1 MRIALITAESP
12 LRPAHGT
19 LHETALARA
28 MAARGHRVT
37 IYCRSEQAG
46 RPRTAILGPGVNVEF
61 VPAGPARQLTPE
73 QAATHLPAF
82 AAYLS
87 DRWRTKRPDVVHAFS
102 WTAGLAALGA
112 VRGTDIPVVQSFG
125 SLGIAERRIPG
136 SSVPACRITLEQS
149 IGRAADALL
158 ASSTEEAAD
167 LARLSVPKTSVRV
180 IPHGIDTGLFT
191 PQGPV
196 ADSGA
201 RARVI
206 TFAATP
212 DAPGVDAVIRAVAQL
227 PGVELVIVGGPDAR
241 HLPKSGPF
249 RELARLATEL
259 RIRNRVVFA
268 GQPAEAEL
276 PALLRSANVLASA
289 SPHEPD
295 GVAAVQAMACGV
307 PVVVSGVGA
316 HRDAITNGINGLL
329 VAPRHAAMLA
339 HRLHHLLTN
348 RALLQAYGIAAADR
362 ARSRYGIDRIAQE
375 TIATYE
381 RCIRARSAAASIEA
395 DLAELDAELDAEMDG
410 AAELELGLR
419 GAVALA

>member
-1 MRIALITAESP
+1 MRIALITASNP
-12 LRPAHGT
+12 LRPAEGT

-28 MAARGHRVT
+28 MAAGGHRVT
-37 IYCRSEQAG
+37 IYCRAEQAG
-46 RPRTAILGPGVNVEF
+46 APRTAILGAGVSVEF
-61 VPAGPARQLTPE
+61 VAAGPARRLTPE

-82 AAYLS
+82 AAHLS

-136 SSVPACRITLEQS
+136 TSVPACRVSLEQS
-149 IGRAADALL
+149 VGRAADAVL
-158 ASSTEEAAD
+158 ASSTEEATD
-167 LARLSVPKTSVRV
+167 LARLSVPKISVRV
-180 IPHGIDTGLFT
+180 IPHGIDTDVFT

-201 RARVI
+201 KPRVI
-206 TFAATP
+206 TFASAP
-212 DAPGVDAVIRAVAQL
+212 DALGVDAVIRAIAQL

-259 RIRNRVVFA
+259 KIRNRVVFA
-268 GQPAEAEL
+268 GQPDADAL
-276 PALLRSANVLASA
+276 PALLRSADVLASA

-295 GVAAVQAMACGV
+295 GVVAVQAMACGL
-307 PVVVSGVGA
+307 PVVVAGVGA
-316 HRDAITNGINGLL
+316 NVDAVTNGINGLL

-339 HRLHHLLTN
+339 HRLHHLLAN

-362 ARSRYGIDRIAQE
+362 ARSRYGIDRIGQE
-375 TIATYE
+375 TIAVYE

-395 DLAELDAELDAEMDG
+395 QLADLDAELDSSAEV
-410 AAELELGLR
+410 ELDLR
-419 GAVALA
+419 GAAALA